1 MNSREAISRA
11 LALNNVSIDPE
22 ALDRITA
29 YADYLLEWNE
39 RINLISRASLE
50 NVASHHI
57 VDSVLAA
64 RLLPAVSRITDLGT
78 GGGLPGIIISILA
91 PETEVILCDTKAK
104 KINFLNNCVRD
115 LNLPHTRV
123 HDAAKSSPEKNS
135 DILVCRAFA
144 TLDKILREEKNTPAG
159 RKDLCLQGAH
169 DNSARN
175 SRHCPKIRYE
185 TTAYSSRHPANHT
198 NEPGHHDLR
207 QHDGAERHGK
217 NHCRIKPKKAEW
229 ERPPHPSILH
239 QPWHLLEKRSF
250 CRHRRPGQLVQRTG
264 HDHQRRPPRCTKS

>member
-39 RINLISRASLE
+39 QINLISRASLE

-104 KINFLNNCVRD
+104 KINYFEHLR
-115 LNLPHTRV
+115 PGP
-123 HDAAKSSPEKNS
+123 K
-135 DILVCRAFA
+135 FA
-144 TLDKILREEKNTPAG
+144 TYP
-159 RKDLCLQGAH
+159 
-169 DNSARN
+169 SA
-175 SRHCPKIRYE
+175 
-185 TTAYSSRHPANHT
+185 
-198 NEPGHHDLR
+198 
-207 QHDGAERHGK
+207 
-217 NHCRIKPKKAEW
+217 
-229 ERPPHPSILH
+229 
-239 QPWHLLEKRSF
+239 
-250 CRHRRPGQLVQRTG
+250 
-264 HDHQRRPPRCTKS
+264 